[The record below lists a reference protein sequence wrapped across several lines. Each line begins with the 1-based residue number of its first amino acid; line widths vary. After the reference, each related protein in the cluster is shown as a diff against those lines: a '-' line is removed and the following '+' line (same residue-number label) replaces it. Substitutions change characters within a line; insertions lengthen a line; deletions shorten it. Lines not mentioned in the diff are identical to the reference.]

1 MSDVELNVIFVDDD
15 LDDQYLLMQAI
26 KEIKPRVQLSFFDS
40 GVAFLDQLDVLI
52 KASQPI
58 LVLLDL
64 NLPPMGGMDILKQLR
79 SKSATRGLPVVIY
92 STSSSSR
99 DIQEAYEQGAN
110 TFVVKPSRHS
120 EAVTMM
126 QTLCDYW
133 INLAARYESRG

>member
-1 MSDVELNVIFVDDD
+1 MSDIELNIVFVDDD

-40 GVAFLDQLDVLI
+40 GFAFLDQLEVLI
-52 KASQPI
+52 KAPEPI

-64 NLPPMGGMDILKQLR
+64 NLPPMGGLDILKQLR
-79 SKSATRGLPVVIY
+79 SKAATRGLPVVIY

-110 TFVVKPSRHS
+110 TFLVKPSRHS
-120 EAVTMM
+120 DAVTMM

-133 INLAARYESRG
+133 INLAARYESKA

>member
-133 INLAARYESRG
+133 INLAARYESRV